1 MTGSPRS
8 TAHGASSAI
17 HATCSAGRVLARR
30 ARPVLSRTGRP
41 AKEEWASEPSRCTS
55 PSRARPSNE
64 IPARALRD
72 EISRPLNQASSRDQ
86 FEKALAQIGACMALG
101 VCDDRTN
108 PARGKAPDE
117 LIQFDA
123 ERTGSRLQQY
133 PAVACEREP
142 AQLLHGE
149 ALRGALCDLAPRE
162 HPHAN
167 PLTQQLP
174 LQQSHAPGQLRDVD
188 VMIITDVRCGA
199 HDRNPVC
206 AGPDGPSPRCRR
218 GCAPRH
224 RAPAGCG
231 SGHRPARGRPDSP
244 SHSWRRGEII

>member
-1 MTGSPRS
+1 
-8 TAHGASSAI
+8 
-17 HATCSAGRVLARR
+17 
-30 ARPVLSRTGRP
+30 
-41 AKEEWASEPSRCTS
+41 
-55 PSRARPSNE
+55 
-64 IPARALRD
+64 
-72 EISRPLNQASSRDQ
+72 
-86 FEKALAQIGACMALG
+86 MALG

-149 ALRGALCDLAPRE
+149 ALRGALCDLAPGE

-167 PLTQQLP
+167 PLSQQLP

-188 VMIITDVRCGA
+188 VVIITDVRCGA
-199 HDRNPVC
+199 HDRNPVRIGLTGHRHAVGEAVC
-206 AGPDGPSPRCRR
+206 PVIELRQDVAVDIDQPVDGPIRR
-218 GCAPRH
+218 RTHG
-224 RAPAGCG
+224 GG
-231 SGHRPARGRPDSP
+231 GR
-244 SHSWRRGEII
+244 